1 MEDIIKTRK
10 RKSKIKG
17 VMLEIIEEYMIDSN
31 TGNEINS
38 HKLDMENDKKLVDA
52 YKEEKELLTSNEI
65 KEIRN
70 MYGMTQREYAF
81 ALGMGEI
88 SIHRLEKTFI
98 QSDETDSLMRLSGDP
113 SIMLKLLN
121 INKSRFED
129 DVYNRLANKCE
140 ELIRGK

>member
-1 MEDIIKTRK
+1 MEGIIKTRK
-10 RKSKIKG
+10 RKSKVKG

-70 MYGMTQREYAF
+70 MYGMT
-81 ALGMGEI
+81 
-88 SIHRLEKTFI
+88 
-98 QSDETDSLMRLSGDP
+98 
-113 SIMLKLLN
+113 
-121 INKSRFED
+121 
-129 DVYNRLANKCE
+129 
-140 ELIRGK
+140 

>member
-10 RKSKIKG
+10 RKSKVKG

>member
-1 MEDIIKTRK
+1 MEGIIKTRK
-10 RKSKIKG
+10 RKAKVKG

-31 TGNEINS
+31 TGNEINN

-70 MYGMTQREYAF
+70 MYGMTQKEYAF
-81 ALGMGEI
+81 VLGMGEI

-98 QSDETDSLMRLSGDP
+98 
-113 SIMLKLLN
+113 
-121 INKSRFED
+121 
-129 DVYNRLANKCE
+129 
-140 ELIRGK
+140 

>member
-1 MEDIIKTRK
+1 
-10 RKSKIKG
+10 
-17 VMLEIIEEYMIDSN
+17 MIDLN
-31 TGNEINS
+31 TGNEINN

-70 MYGMTQREYAF
+70 MYGMTQKEYAF

-129 DVYNRLANKCE
+129 DVYNRLTNKCE
-140 ELIRGK
+140 ELVSDK

>member
-1 MEDIIKTRK
+1 
-10 RKSKIKG
+10 
-17 VMLEIIEEYMIDSN
+17 MIDLN
-31 TGNEINS
+31 TGNEINN

-70 MYGMTQREYAF
+70 MYGMTQKEYAF
-81 ALGMGEI
+81 ALGMGEV
-88 SIHRLEKTFI
+88 SIHRLKKTFI

-140 ELIRGK
+140 ELVSDK

>member
-10 RKSKIKG
+10 RKSKVKG

-31 TGNEINS
+31 TCNEINS

-70 MYGMTQREYAF
+70 MYGMTQKEYAF

-121 INKSRFED
+121 INKYRFED